1 MNGYLRSSPHFFRLI
16 RRAILLLVGA
26 LIAVSAWI
34 PAPLEEQAN
43 FAVVPNPSKSA
54 WFLLWMQELVS
65 YSNWFIYPILLLG
78 LLTLLLPWLPG
89 SPPVERA
96 RWLPPEQRLVNLL
109 TLLVFAVI
117 VALTVLALLFRGENW
132 SLVWPF

>member
-1 MNGYLRSSPHFFRLI
+1 MNGYLRSNPHFFRLI

-26 LIAVSAWI
+26 LLTLAAWI
-34 PAPLEEQAN
+34 PAPLQEQAD

-65 YSNWFIYPILLLG
+65 YSTWLIYPILLLA

-96 RWLPPEQRLVNLL
+96 RWLPREQRLVTIL
-109 TLLVFAVI
+109 TLLLFTAI
-117 VALTVLALLFRGENW
+117 VALTLLALLFRGENW